1 MPYLIET
8 RPEFIDPTKF
18 LGSDYFLSRAGL
30 DVRDHTM
37 KRLGDAYVE
46 HRLVRDQ
53 IFDHTGRRY
62 LAGFINTN
70 AQMRALYDHA
80 LAAQQRLDLRV
91 GVALTPEQVAALTAD
106 ILWLERITVEGQE
119 VLVPRLYLSSA
130 TSHDIDLASAR
141 LHGGRT
147 VIRAG
152 TLVNSGRVAGVEGLD
167 IATTHAL
174 LNTGGALASESDIA
188 IDAGALFA
196 NLSGTVS
203 GGYSSSSTVS
213 PESQR
218 SGSK

>member
-1 MPYLIET
+1 MTPFAQT
-8 RPEFIDPTKF
+8 
-18 LGSDYFLSRAGL
+18 
-30 DVRDHTM
+30 
-37 KRLGDAYVE
+37 
-46 HRLVRDQ
+46 LVRTTT
-53 IFDHTGRRY
+53 IPHHTECGP
-62 LAGFINTN
+62 AT
-70 AQMRALYDHA
+70 
-80 LAAQQRLDLRV
+80 
-91 GVALTPEQVAALTAD
+91 TA
-106 ILWLERITVEGQE
+106 
-119 VLVPRLYLSSA
+119 
-130 TSHDIDLASAR
+130 HNAR
-141 LHGGRT
+141 LRRT

-218 SGSK
+218 PGSK